1 MAWCRNVLA
10 APVGSPAW
18 TVLCSAV
25 LAIWVAV
32 IVVIMV
38 LVCTPAVSRGTSL
51 SRPSTR
57 GSVRAQGVPTPLHG
71 EDGRL

>member
-1 MAWCRNVLA
+1 MAWCWNVLA
-10 APVGSPAW
+10 AHVGSTAW
-18 TVLCSAV
+18 TMLCSAV

-32 IVVIMV
+32 IVAILV
-38 LVCTPAVSRGTSL
+38 LFRAPAVSRRASL